1 MSEDSKQVVKRFVHG
16 YQTEHDP
23 VVIDEVIAEDAVDHS
38 AMPGMPPGRAGVRM
52 LHEMLFAAFDG
63 FNATID
69 DQLAEGDKVVT
80 RKTFRG
86 THTGEV
92 FGVPPTGRP
101 VEFGVIDIV
110 RVRDGQIV
118 EHWNQL
124 DLLGLMRQIGAV
136 PG

>member
-1 MSEDSKQVVKRFVHG
+1 VKRFVHG

-38 AMPGMPPGRAGVRM
+38 ALPGMAPGRAGVRT

-63 FNATID
+63 FNATIE
-69 DQLAEGDKVVT
+69 DQLAGGDKVVT

-86 THTGEV
+86 THTGEF
-92 FGVPPTGRP
+92 FGVPATCRG

-110 RVRDGQIV
+110 RVHDGQIV

-124 DLLGLMRQIGAV
+124 DLLGLMRQLGSV
-136 PG
+136 PI